1 MNTSLSRRSTVRA
14 YEASSQTSFSQNFP
28 MTAAVPSWM
37 KGKAALMMPT
47 TPLVSNVKV
56 ARLRMGK
63 GATGVVMPADVQ
75 LTKKYFTERAPFD
88 QADTEAGAQ
97 DWEAVLKLPRW
108 KMTRWKSLERAR
120 RFLLREEICYNLVG
134 GGGGCVSQVT
144 NSKCE
149 AIF

>member
-1 MNTSLSRRSTVRA
+1 
-14 YEASSQTSFSQNFP
+14 

-120 RFLLREEICYNLVG
+120 RFLLSEEICYNLVG